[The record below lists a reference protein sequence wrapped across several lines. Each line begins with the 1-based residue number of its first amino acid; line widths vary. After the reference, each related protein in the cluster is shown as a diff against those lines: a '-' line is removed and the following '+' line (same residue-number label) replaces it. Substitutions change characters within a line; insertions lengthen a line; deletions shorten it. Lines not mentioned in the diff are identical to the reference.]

1 LTDLSADLWSDLD
14 TLFRIIDSGD
24 PKLNV
29 PTYNGGLFSQKNTKN
44 DFLKTN
50 KIPDPWLAE
59 ALDHLTRE
67 GGDKNE
73 KPQFIDY
80 SELEVRHLGSIY
92 EGLLEFHL
100 KIADVDKAIVRERGR
115 EVYKLISEV
124 TNPKE
129 IVKQGDLYLEN
140 DKHERKSTGSYYMP
154 DYIVKYIVQ
163 NAVGPVLKENI
174 SKVEK
179 SLPKSN
185 R

>member
-1 LTDLSADLWSDLD
+1 
-14 TLFRIIDSGD
+14 
-24 PKLNV
+24 
-29 PTYNGGLFSQKNTKN
+29 
-44 DFLKTN
+44 
-50 KIPDPWLAE
+50 
-59 ALDHLTRE
+59 
-67 GGDKNE
+67 E